1 MNNNR
6 DINSYFDG
14 VINNINIILNND
26 FYDNKDNLEEVKNKV
41 LEWQED
47 YKKNNTLKGISVK
60 DLEYLDL
67 EITDFFADYVATE
80 PIKENYAE
88 RLSYDFSI
96 LEKKWKDEMLGGN

>member
-14 VINNINIILNND
+14 VINNINIILSNE
-26 FYDNKDNLEEVKNKV
+26 FYGNKGNLADVKNKV
-41 LEWQED
+41 ISWKED
-47 YKKNNTLKGISVK
+47 YKKNNTLKGIDVK

-80 PIKENYAE
+80 PAKENYAE
-88 RLSYDFSI
+88 RLSYDFSV
-96 LEKKWKDEMLGGN
+96 LEHKWKDEMLGGN